1 MTEFVAPY
9 SKQHMFMV
17 LHKYNPGPEPILATC
32 QVIRDS
38 SFFPASSS
46 TYVAAVSLRL
56 SMFGNPH
63 SGYVYSYVEPDW
75 RIACDVSEDSVDVH
89 NTDTTPMIAYK
100 YDLRNANT
108 DNLGTISLASGR
120 AMRASEEILSDETN
134 DIGHILESFAGYVNN
149 YAIDKYSTI
158 QIPHVDTNNDV
169 YWIEVRVVGNPIH
182 LLRGPG
188 YGFEGL
194 GTMRGGGQLASHWN
208 VAGSSREVWKAAKWS
223 EIPLETAIQGG
234 EDEDITSF
242 QFPELFQFHFT
253 VDKNYLGMDSIEE
266 FAAFLSSG
274 VNLYH
279 EQIHSGCVF
288 DVLGPYRV
296 NKFEDVE
303 DDEKALELVWD
314 EVDGDNKNGAKLPK
328 YRIVMQ
334 QGKKFQTGFCDYY
347 EMDAHGGD
355 VDFSKRA
362 HIDVPD
368 DWYNGSGNMWHAYL
382 TCRPSKH
389 GTNQFSQYDI
399 SGKLWRGESDA
410 NQQLQW
416 KNFITF
422 PVDEF
427 TQNIENPYAW
437 NAYTCRDKLNL
448 AVVIEDCPVELIQAR
463 KVVSGDLED
472 VNFSTTMLKETTSFP
487 DLNLKLLH
495 FNVNRTRIEAG
506 SFEPEPVGVYT
517 VNEMFEMFNAPRTGN
532 QDANWQLQTHSN
544 GGFCVQIKKEMARFE
559 ISKAFADALGLK
571 NSITTIAQASMDASD
586 QTQTNWILMRVK
598 TLTGQQPLAYIG
610 QTTFSQMIREDSL
623 DSYVDVENREPIDL
637 SVGTS
642 ELIGKVVLHEHEGR
656 AYKILRRIETS
667 YRDQLTHKRQ
677 EVANLRM
684 IDGVPTYQFENPP
697 IGIIENTSQISV
709 ASFALFEG
717 LQITLPDLPFMPQL
731 TSWSNGERCL
741 LELRFPINYGTGNNG
756 AGEVTATSFEQIGD
770 IIWSAGGA
778 GFEWLPVSSIGDL
791 YQVTAN
797 ASLIF
802 RDALGRPPRPVYLP
816 QNGIMQVKIAF
827 LEIK

>member
-17 LHKYNPGPEPILATC
+17 LHKYNPDPEPILATC

-46 TYVAAVSLRL
+46 SYVAAVSLRL
-56 SMFGNPH
+56 SMFGNPD
-63 SGYVYSYVEPDW
+63 SGYVYQYVEPDW
-75 RIACDVSEDSVDVH
+75 RIACDVSEDRVDLH
-89 NTDTTPMIAYK
+89 KTDTTPLVAYK
-100 YDLRNANT
+100 YDLRNANN
-108 DNLGTISLASGR
+108 DNLGKISLVASKAIR
-120 AMRASEEILSDETN
+120 LSEEIASDNTN
-134 DIGHILESFAGYVNN
+134 DIGHILESFAGYINN
-149 YAIDKYSTI
+149 YAIDKNSTVL
-158 QIPHVDTNNDV
+158 IPHVDSNNDV
-169 YWIEVRVVGNPIH
+169 YRIEVRVVGNPMH

-194 GTMRGGGQLASHWN
+194 GTMRGSGQLGDRWN
-208 VAGSSREVWKAAKWS
+208 VGGSTREGWQAAKWS
-223 EIPLETAIQGG
+223 EIPLESTVEDDG
-234 EDEDITSF
+234 EVISSF
-242 QFPELFQFHFT
+242 KYPELFQFHLT
-253 VDKNYLGMDSIEE
+253 VDKNYLGMESIEE
-266 FAAFLSSG
+266 FAAYLSSG

-279 EQIHSGCVF
+279 DQINTGCVF
-288 DVLGPYRV
+288 DVLGPYRL
-296 NKFEDVE
+296 NKFEDVN
-303 DDEKALELVWD
+303 DEKALELVED
-314 EVDGDNKNGAKLPK
+314 EITGDNKNGAKLPR
-328 YRIVMQ
+328 YRIIMQ

-347 EMDAHGGD
+347 ERDAFGGD

-362 HIDVPD
+362 QIDVPD
-368 DWYNGSGNMWHAYL
+368 DWYGEKGIMWHAYL

-389 GTNQFSQYDI
+389 GTNQFDQYDI
-399 SGKLWRGESDA
+399 SGKLWRGKSDVA
-410 NQQLQW
+410 QELQW
-416 KNFITF
+416 KNFLTF
-422 PVDEF
+422 PQDEF
-427 TQNIENPYAW
+427 AEDVSDYYPW
-437 NAYTCRDKLNL
+437 NVYSCRGKLNL
-448 AVVIEDCPVELIQAR
+448 AVVIEDCPVQLIQAR

-472 VNFSTTMLKETTSFP
+472 VDYSTSMFKETSSFP
-487 DLNLKLLH
+487 SHNVKLLH

-506 SFEPEPVGVYT
+506 SFEREPVGIYT

-532 QDANWQLQTHSN
+532 QDGNWQLQTHSN
-544 GGFCVQIKKEMARFE
+544 GGFCIHIKKEMARFE
-559 ISKAFADALGLK
+559 ISKAFADAMGLK
-571 NSITTIAQASMDASD
+571 NSITTIAQASMDKVD

-598 TLTGQQPLAYIG
+598 TLKGFAPLAYIG

-623 DSYVDVENREPIDL
+623 DSYVDVENREPLDL

-642 ELIGKVVLHEHEGR
+642 ELIGKVVVHAHEGK

-667 YRDQLTHKRQ
+667 YRDRLTHKRQ
-677 EVANLRM
+677 ETANLRM
-684 IDGVPTYQFENPP
+684 IDGIPTYSFENPP
-697 IGIIENTSQISV
+697 LGIIENTSQISV

-756 AGEVTATSFEQIGD
+756 TGEVTATSFEQIGD

-778 GFEWLPVSSIGDL
+778 GFEWLPISSIGNL

-802 RDALGRPPRPVYLP
+802 RDALGRSPRPVYLP